1 MSRCVEELSLA
12 EVLADPITWAV
23 MAADSVDP
31 QELKTTLSEA
41 RRRLASSVT
50 PWTERVRDCGQN
62 AGSAHPRGGR

>member
-41 RRRLASSVT
+41 RRRLASSMT
-50 PWTERVRDCGQN
+50 PWTRVGDCGQN
-62 AGSAHPRGGR
+62 AGSAYAGT